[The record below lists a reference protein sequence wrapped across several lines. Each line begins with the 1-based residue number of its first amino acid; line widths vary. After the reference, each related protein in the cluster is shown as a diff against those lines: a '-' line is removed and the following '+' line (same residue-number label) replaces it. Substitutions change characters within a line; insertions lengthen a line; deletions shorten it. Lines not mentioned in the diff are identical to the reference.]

1 MAKTTSKVRQ
11 AVNTKRDSAK
21 NTSDTRASQAANKTP
36 SAPSNTSSSTTL
48 KSKNLRYFSAAV
60 AVYRSQNAPKDK
72 HYTPTEEQ
80 LKDYDEAR
88 KQLAEK
94 RGIYADAD
102 GSFREEHLA
111 NELSPLE
118 VMKNSA
124 FEHYNETQDNNKAYN
139 DVQAE
144 IDKSYS
150 KDAQQPQE
158 APAPVTSINRGLK
171 TITFYT
177 DADFLSLNEDD
188 QKNYLESISEYG
200 AEKERLENLIAEN
213 KNSGSDEEK
222 TFALDKTNEDPDTP
236 NTKDE
241 DYKSKKGDIIEWM
254 MDEVIME
261 GMDWIGNRC
270 VDAITPVCYA
280 VLFETC
286 RGVRDA
292 YREYKEYK
300 EEKERR
306 ERAEQ
311 NNQNNPQPTPTN
323 TSTPTNPPAPHP
335 LTDGQT
341 EEIVV
346 SEDAPHPLTAE
357 QTLSNIELQKSSLK
371 DPYVPSEREL
381 SFAEG
386 VAKGSIFLEKDFYL
400 KNGNRYSYS
409 SMGIDQNA
417 PGKVDEFKL
426 EMDALNFFIINII
439 NDEINTKKDP
449 KIGED
454 IAKWVNDVNA
464 ANKEAA
470 PNGSTPRDVEL
481 PKSLKRARQTPET
494 MSKHLEKARN
504 EVVAF
509 TRTRP
514 IIRRMQ
520 HDSELFAMNYVQY
533 KMAEMMR
540 GPKTDEIT
548 AKLQNPADLFRELKA
563 EGKALM
569 FKNYEALRRGD
580 LKAITSEEMIQISE
594 KMSKRSMELL
604 NKKDGQTPSVDLIK
618 ERLDPKAQT
627 SVKRSLHEFTFD
639 DVINIELK
647 NLSIL
652 NQEETDL
659 QTQQAYNDN
668 TRKRIEKMKERHDLG
683 KNKKEREVAVRNL
696 KAHVDKTGVKNT
708 QANRAEMLAKKSSQT
723 R

>member
-1 MAKTTSKVRQ
+1 MANTTSKVRQ
-11 AVNTKRDSAK
+11 AVNSKLDSAT
-21 NTSDTRASQAANKTP
+21 NTSAARPSQAANKTP

-48 KSKNLRYFSAAV
+48 KSNNLRYFSAAV

-72 HYTPTEEQ
+72 PYTPTPEQ
-80 LKDYDEAR
+80 LKDYEEAR

-139 DVQAE
+139 DIQAE

-158 APAPVTSINRGLK
+158 APAPVTSMNMGLQ

-188 QKNYLESISEYG
+188 QKKYLESISEYG

-270 VDAITPVCYA
+270 VDVITPVGYA
-280 VLFETC
+280 VVFETC

-292 YREYKEYK
+292 YREYKEEK
-300 EEKERR
+300 EKERK
-306 ERAEQ
+306 EKAEQ

-323 TSTPTNPPAPHP
+323 TPTPTNPPAPTNP
-335 LTDGQT
+335 PTPT
-341 EEIVV
+341 NPP
-346 SEDAPHPLTAE
+346 APPPLTAE
-357 QTLSNIELQKSSLK
+357 QTLSSIEIQRSSLK

-386 VAKGSIFLEKDFYL
+386 VANGSIFLEKDFYL
-400 KNGNRYSYS
+400 KNGSRYSYS
-409 SMGIDQNA
+409 SMGIDPKA
-417 PGKVDEFKL
+417 PGKVDKFKL
-426 EMDALNFFIINII
+426 EMDAFNFFSINII
-439 NDEINTKKDP
+439 NDAINTKKDP

-454 IAKWVNDVNA
+454 IAKWVDGVNA

-470 PNGSTPRDVEL
+470 LNGSKPKDVEL
-481 PKSLKRARQTPET
+481 PASLKKAGQTPET

-520 HDSELFAMNYVQY
+520 HDSELFALNYVQY

-540 GPKTDEIT
+540 GPQTDEIT
-548 AKLQNPADLFRELKA
+548 AKLQKPAALFLELKA

-580 LKAITSEEMIQISE
+580 PKAITSEEMIQISE

-618 ERLDPKAQT
+618 ERLDPQAKT
-627 SVKRSLHEFTFD
+627 PVKRSLHEFTFD

-652 NQEETDL
+652 NQEEKDL
-659 QTQQAYNDN
+659 QNQQASNN
-668 TRKRIEKMKERHDLG
+668 SMRERIEEMKERHGLV
-683 KNKKEREVAVRNL
+683 KNKKERTDAVGKL
-696 KAHVDKTGVKNT
+696 KTHVDKTGVNNI
-708 QANRAEMLAKKSSQT
+708 QATKAEILAKNSSQT
-723 R
+723 RR